1 MSTTTDITVDPSTSP
16 VAPSSAPA
24 GDFTSSSFWTSPSS
38 YITIATYLLPILT
51 GVFHRDF
58 SQYAQAIAQLAPLVA
73 TAVLLV
79 MRGLH
84 KRTVITANAS
94 LALQRTQHA
103 FDNALS
109 SAADNSQIAA
119 RIATMQAQVDAFLAP
134 ATPRARRTPAAK
146 A

>member
-1 MSTTTDITVDPSTSP
+1 MSTPTDITVNPSTSP
-16 VAPSSAPA
+16 VTPSPAPA

-51 GVFHRDF
+51 GIFHKDF
-58 SQYAQAIAQLAPLVA
+58 SQYAQAVSQLAPLVA
-73 TAVLLV
+73 TAVLLI

-84 KRTVITANAS
+84 KDTVVTSNMT

-109 SAADNSQIAA
+109 SAADNNHTAA
-119 RIATMQAQVDAFLAP
+119 RIATLQVQVDTLLAKQ
-134 ATPRARRTPAAK
+134 ASIIAK

>member
-1 MSTTTDITVDPSTSP
+1 MSTPTSTPVNPSTSP
-16 VAPSSAPA
+16 VTPSPAPA

-51 GVFHRDF
+51 GIFHKDF
-58 SQYAQAIAQLAPLVA
+58 SQYAQAVSQLAPLVA
-73 TAVLLV
+73 TAVLLI

-84 KRTVITANAS
+84 KNTVVTSNME
-94 LALQRTQHA
+94 LTLQRTHFS

-109 SAADNSQIAA
+109 SDADNNHIAA
-119 RIATMQAQVDAFLAP
+119 RIATLQVQVDTLLAKQ
-134 ATPRARRTPAAK
+134 ASIIAK